1 MTNRLDYQ
9 VRFLAADGS
18 PMEDVALQAKS
29 LPIAVDCA
37 AAVGLEIGAATFY
50 ISPKPEDRSA
60 RPNAPGRCKPAKYR
74 QSGLEPAA
82 GSVNH

>member
-1 MTNRLDYQ
+1 MTHRLDYQ
-9 VRFLAADGS
+9 VRFLATDGS
-18 PMEDVALQAKS
+18 PMEDVALLAKS

-50 ISPKPEDRSA
+50 ISPKPEGRNA
-60 RPNAPGRCKPAKYR
+60 RPNAPGRRKPAEYR
-74 QSGLEPAA
+74 HSGLEPAA